1 MCGVWVCVWDVCV
14 GCVCGVC
21 LECVGGVLCV
31 GCVCVC
37 VWGGGCGVSM
47 NRRGIILHSVKF
59 KNVHARYVQIIIFV
73 VTKCICT

>member
-1 MCGVWVCVWDVCV
+1 MGCGCVCGMCVWDVCV
-14 GCVCGVC
+14 VCVWSVWGGY
-21 LECVGGVLCV
+21 CVWDV
-31 GCVCVC
+31 CVCVC
-37 VWGGGCGVSM
+37 GGGGCGVSM